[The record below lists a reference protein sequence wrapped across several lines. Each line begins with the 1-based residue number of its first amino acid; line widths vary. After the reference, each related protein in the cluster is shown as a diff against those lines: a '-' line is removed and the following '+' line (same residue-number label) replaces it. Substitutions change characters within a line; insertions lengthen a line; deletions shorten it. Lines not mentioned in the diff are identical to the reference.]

1 MEMNSVKKQLDTLF
15 DQKNRMIFKNNT
27 HGFKA
32 GLDYFINK
40 QYLISK
46 LTSGDVLTYN
56 ESDSLVSNGKTIL
69 KFSQNFINQIAKLK
83 ERNYILKSAKVNFI
97 LYWLKEGAEQEIKI
111 ILPELY
117 FEKLIQSS

>member
-1 MEMNSVKKQLDTLF
+1 MPSNEIIIHLTPKDVW
-15 DQKNRMIFKNNT
+15 
-27 HGFKA
+27 
-32 GLDYFINK
+32 LDYYINK